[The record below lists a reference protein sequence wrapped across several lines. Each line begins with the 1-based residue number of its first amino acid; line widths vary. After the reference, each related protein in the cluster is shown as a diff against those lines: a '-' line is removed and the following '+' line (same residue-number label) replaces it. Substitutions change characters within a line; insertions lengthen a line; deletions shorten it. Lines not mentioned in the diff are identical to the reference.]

1 MNWLVA
7 LPWLIA
13 AFGLVAGGGGTLWYR
28 SEYHECVAAREADR
42 TAAEKAKNAAL
53 DAARVKSDQIITE
66 QAQALAATANK
77 AGIYVEKIIHVPVTT
92 DCVKSPA
99 MRAATDGVRDIIGSP
114 GGGAAAAGS
123 GAPAAVP
130 GPGASGKR

>member
-1 MNWLVA
+1 MAWLSA

-28 SEYHECVAAREADR
+28 SEFHECVAAREADR

-66 QAQALAATANK
+66 QAKALAETAAK
-77 AGIYVEKIIHVPVTT
+77 VSTVTERIIQIPVTT
-92 DCVKSPA
+92 ACATSPA
-99 MRAATDGVRDIIGSP
+99 MRAGTQGVRDLL
-114 GGGAAAAGS
+114 
-123 GAPAAVP
+123 AP
-130 GPGASGKR
+130 K